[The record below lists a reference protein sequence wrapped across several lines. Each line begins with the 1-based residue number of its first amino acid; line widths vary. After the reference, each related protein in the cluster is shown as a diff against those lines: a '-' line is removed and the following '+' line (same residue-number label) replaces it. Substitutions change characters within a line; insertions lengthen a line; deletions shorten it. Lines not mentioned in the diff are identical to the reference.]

1 MLGIHSSFILG
12 VAISVACCTYVAS
25 ENAFVEPEM
34 KVKRQRRKL
43 DSIEIEDADLSFR
56 RDLGIGYYSGSK
68 GSKGGKGSGKD
79 GSKGDSKGS
88 KGSKGDNGKGSK
100 GDSSGKSYGK
110 GSKDVAPQKYSKA
123 RAAPSVEQINEEI
136 KQKQIIEKEEA
147 AALLQIVQSNMSMDT
162 MLNTM
167 DGTVVDPDQ
176 KIDEPLASAE
186 EVVQDIIDNAGGRY
200 SNTSAAQGSFSSF
213 SLLLSFAFA
222 SSAVDMFF

>member
-1 MLGIHSSFILG
+1 MLRIHASFILW

-25 ENAFVEPEM
+25 ENEFIAPEM
-34 KVKRQRRKL
+34 KIKRQRRKL
-43 DSIEIEDADLSFR
+43 DSIQIEDADFEFVR
-56 RDLGIGYYSGSK
+56 RELGVAYNGSK
-68 GSKGGKGSGKD
+68 GSKGGKGSGKG
-79 GSKGDSKGS
+79 GSKGDS

-100 GDSSGKSYGK
+100 GDGSGKGNGK
-110 GSKDVAPQKYSKA
+110 GSKDVATQKYSKA

-136 KQKQIIEKEEA
+136 KQKQILEKEEA

-167 DGTVVDPDQ
+167 DGTVVEPDQ
-176 KIDEPLASAE
+176 KMDESLASAE

-200 SNTSAAQGSFSSF
+200 SNTSAAQGSFSNF

-222 SSAVDMFF
+222 SSAVDMLFNYF